1 MENGLDKRQIYI
13 RVYKDIDINGKS
25 LCVFLNNQLSQI
37 EVSNQ
42 ISVNNRNQ
50 MKFDI
55 FIGFLQLLI
64 PLPSL
69 KRVQMNSDSWS
80 WFDGYFQST

>member
-80 WFDGYFQST
+80 